1 MGLEF
6 LTRVRRTSVVAGFL
20 GSLAALAYLSIPTG
34 IGFAAGLVWSLLNL
48 GLIEQVVLGITAGAP
63 GPRPR
68 RAMVRIALGLTGSLA
83 LFAAGWWLLTRLPA
97 LALVSGFTLPFAVIV
112 LKAASRMVLGSPTWI
127 RITRSA
133 WAGVTVLALV
143 IAGAWFGAQV
153 LRPMLAPDAFAADP
167 HAASTTSADAHVTEA
182 HATQSHG
189 ADSMAHIASE
199 HGAHDEAAAH
209 AKKDE
214 GPKGFPNFLGM
225 IIAANHGKPWAD
237 FLHHFE
243 YVIFAMLVA
252 LILSVV
258 AIVATRN
265 PKMIPSGLQNLVEM
279 GVESAYGFFV
289 GILGP
294 RFGPPLVPFL
304 GTLFLYIWAMN
315 FFGTIPF
322 MHSPTSNL
330 NITVAMALTVFA
342 YVQFI
347 GFKELGFFGYF
358 FHLMGSPK
366 SAIDWGLVPLMLPVH
381 VIGEIAKPISLSCR
395 LFGNIFGE
403 DMLLVGF
410 ATLGV
415 TALAGLQLPIG
426 IPLQVPFMFL
436 GVFITQPVQALVF
449 TMLSTIYFLLML
461 PHDHGHG
468 HGHEGEAHQTAH

>member
-6 LTRVRRTSVVAGFL
+6 LARVRRTSLVAGFL
-20 GSLAALAYLSIPTG
+20 GSLAALAYVSVSAGL
-34 IGFAAGLVWSLLNL
+34 GFAAGLVWSLLNL
-48 GLIEQVVLGITAGAP
+48 GLIEQVVLGLTSPDRGT
-63 GPRPR
+63 RPAFQR
-68 RAMVRIALGLTGSLA
+68 LALSLGGSLV
-83 LFAAGWWLLTRLPA
+83 LFAAGAWLLTRLP
-97 LALVSGFTLPFAVIV
+97 LVALVSGFTLPFAIIV
-112 LKAASRMVLGSPTWI
+112 LKAASRMVLASPAWM
-127 RITRSA
+127 RVTRSA
-133 WAGVTVLALV
+133 WTGVMILALV
-143 IAGAWFGAQV
+143 IGGAWFGAQV
-153 LRPMLAPDAFAADP
+153 LGPMVAPDALAADP
-167 HAASTTSADAHVTEA
+167 HAAAPAAPGHAADAHA
-182 HATQSHG
+182 SDGHA
-189 ADSMAHIASE
+189 AS
-199 HGAHDEAAAH
+199 GHDAH
-209 AKKDE
+209 AKE
-214 GPKGFPNFLGM
+214 SSGPKGFPNFLGI
-225 IIAANHGKPWAD
+225 IIAANHGTPLGD

-243 YVIFAMLVA
+243 YVIFAMIVA
-252 LILSVV
+252 LILSV
-258 AIVATRN
+258 ITILATRN
-265 PKMIPSGLQNLVEM
+265 PKMIPTGMQNVVEL
-279 GVESAYGFFV
+279 GVETAHNFFV

-294 RFGPPLVPFL
+294 KYGPPLVPFL

-315 FFGTIPF
+315 FFGIIPF

-358 FHLMGSPK
+358 YHLMGSPK

-415 TALAGLQLPIG
+415 MTLSGLQLPIG

-468 HGHEGEAHQTAH
+468 HGHEGEAHHPAH

>member
-6 LTRVRRTSVVAGFL
+6 LVRVRRTSLVTGFL
-20 GSLAALAYLSIPTG
+20 GALAAFAYVSTSTG
-34 IGFAAGLVWSLLNL
+34 LGFTAGLIWSLFNL
-48 GLIEQVVLGITAGAP
+48 GLIEQVVLGMTSADRGSRPAIT
-63 GPRPR
+63 
-68 RAMVRIALGLTGSLA
+68 RIALGFAGSLA
-83 LFAAGWWLLTRLPA
+83 LFAAGWWLLLKLPA
-97 LALVSGFTLPFAVIV
+97 IALVSGFTLPFGIIV
-112 LKAASRMVLGSPTWI
+112 LKAASRMVIDSPAWS
-127 RITRSA
+127 RATRSA
-133 WAGVTVLALV
+133 WTGIVILSLV
-143 IAGAWFGAQV
+143 IGGAWFGAQV
-153 LRPMLAPDAFAADP
+153 LRPMIASDAFAADTHAP
-167 HAASTTSADAHVTEA
+167 AEAGHAAATDAHG
-182 HATQSHG
+182 AT
-189 ADSMAHIASE
+189 DS
-199 HGAHDEAAAH
+199 H
-209 AKKDE
+209 AKQSA
-214 GPKGFPNFLGM
+214 GPKGFPHFLGF
-225 IIAANHGKPWAD
+225 IIAANHGTPLGD

-252 LILSVV
+252 LILSV
-258 AIVATRN
+258 ICILATRN
-265 PKMIPSGLQNLVEM
+265 PKMIPGGMQNVVEL
-279 GVESAYGFFV
+279 GVETARDFFT

-294 RFGPPLVPFL
+294 KYGPPLVPFL

-322 MHSPTSNL
+322 MHSPTANL

-358 FHLMGSPK
+358 FHLMGNPK
-366 SAIDWGLVPLMLPVH
+366 SAVDWALVPLMLPVH

-415 TALAGLQLPIG
+415 MTLSGLHLPIG

-468 HGHEGEAHQTAH
+468 HEGEAHHPAH

>member
-1 MGLEF
+1 MGLDF
-6 LTRVRRTSVVAGFL
+6 LVRVRRTSLVAGFL
-20 GSLAALAYLSIPTG
+20 GSLAAFAYVSTPAGL
-34 IGFAAGLVWSLLNL
+34 GFAAGLVWSLLNL
-48 GLIEQVVLGITAGAP
+48 GLIEQVVLGMTSKERGS
-63 GPRPR
+63 RP
-68 RAMVRIALGLTGSLA
+68 ALTRIALALAGSLA
-83 LFAAGWWLLTRLPA
+83 LFAAGAWLLLRLPT
-97 LALVSGFTLPFAVIV
+97 LSLVSGFTLPFGVIV
-112 LKAASRMVLGSPTWI
+112 LKAASRMVLASPAWS
-127 RITRSA
+127 RATRSA
-133 WAGVTVLALV
+133 WTGVVVLSVAIAGVWL
-143 IAGAWFGAQV
+143 GAMV
-153 LRPMLAPDAFAADP
+153 LRPLLAPDAFAADP
-167 HAASTTSADAHVTEA
+167 HAATAADPHAAPAAGHAADDAHAEA
-182 HATQSHG
+182 G
-189 ADSMAHIASE
+189 
-199 HGAHDEAAAH
+199 HDAH
-209 AKKDE
+209 AKE
-214 GPKGFPNFLGM
+214 SAGPKGFPNFLGM
-225 IIAANHGKPWAD
+225 IIAANHGTPLGD

-252 LILSVV
+252 LILSLVT
-258 AIVATRN
+258 ILATRN
-265 PKMIPSGLQNLVEM
+265 PTMIPSGMQNLVEL
-279 GVESAYGFFV
+279 GVETAQNFFV

-294 RFGPPLVPFL
+294 KYGPPLVPFL

-347 GFKELGFFGYF
+347 GFRELGFLGYF
-358 FHLMGSPK
+358 YHLMGSPK
-366 SAIDWGLVPLMLPVH
+366 TAIDWGLVPLMLPVH

-415 TALAGLQLPIG
+415 MTLSGLHLPIG

-468 HGHEGEAHQTAH
+468 HGHEGEAHHSAH

>member
-20 GSLAALAYLSIPTG
+20 GSLAALAYLSIPVG
-34 IGFAAGLVWSLLNL
+34 VGFAAGLVWSLFNL
-48 GLIEQVVLGITAGAP
+48 ALIEQVVLGLTAGAP

-68 RAMVRIALGLTGSLA
+68 AALR
-83 LFAAGWWLLTRLPA
+83 RLA
-97 LALVSGFTLPFAVIV
+97 LALVGSLVLFGAGAWLLTQLPPLALVAGFTLPFAVIV
-112 LKAASRMVLGSPTWI
+112 LKAASRMVLASPAWL
-127 RITRSA
+127 RVTRSA
-133 WAGVTVLALV
+133 WTGVAVLSLA
-143 IAGAWFGAQV
+143 IGGAWLGAQV

-167 HAASTTSADAHVTEA
+167 HTTTTHAADAHVTDAA
-182 HATQSHG
+182 HATDSTAHAAAGHDSHG
-189 ADSMAHIASE
+189 E
-199 HGAHDEAAAH
+199 GGGHGGESA
-209 AKKDE
+209 

-225 IIAANHGKPWAD
+225 LIADHHGEPWAD

-252 LILSVV
+252 LVLSVV

-265 PKMIPSGLQNLVEM
+265 PKMIPTGLQNVVEM
-279 GVESAYGFFV
+279 GVENAYSFFV

-366 SAIDWGLVPLMLPVH
+366 TAIDWGLVPLMLPVH

-415 TALAGLQLPIG
+415 TALSGLHLPIG

-468 HGHEGEAHQTAH
+468 HGHGHGHEGEAHQTAH